1 MFECLYG
8 PEVGSLLILA
18 FLFLAIVHGKSSL
31 CEVSK
36 VENVNALPCSTSLEK
51 VEKKN
56 DV

>member
-1 MFECLYG
+1 M
-8 PEVGSLLILA
+8 GSLLILA
-18 FLFLAIVHGKSSL
+18 FSFLAIVHGKSLL

-51 VEKKN
+51 VERNN

>member
-8 PEVGSLLILA
+8 PEVGFLLILA
-18 FLFLAIVHGKSSL
+18 FSIVAIVHGKSLL

-36 VENVNALPCSTSLEK
+36 VQNVNALPCSTSLEK

>member
-18 FLFLAIVHGKSSL
+18 FSFVAIVHGKSLL